1 MVEQKVDLILKHWL
15 LKTNLAYE
23 QMQEWSC
30 MLIGRNEEFRCM
42 WYGVSSLADKQV
54 SLSMQ
59 GNRKLSL
66 RFYGPYEDSSPIAY
80 KLELTSAK
88 VENSFC
94 FSCFDV
100 FEKKRLAWLSI

>member
-1 MVEQKVDLILKHWL
+1 MRNFDVCDMVFLRLQP
-15 LKTNLAYE
+15 Y
-23 QMQEWSC
+23 
-30 MLIGRNEEFRCM
+30 
-42 WYGVSSLADKQV
+42 KQV